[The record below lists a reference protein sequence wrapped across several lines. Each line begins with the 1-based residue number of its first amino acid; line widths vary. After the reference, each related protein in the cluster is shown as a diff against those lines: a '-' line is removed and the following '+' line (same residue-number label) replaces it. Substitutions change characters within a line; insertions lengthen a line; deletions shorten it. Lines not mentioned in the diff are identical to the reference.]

1 MRQTRTTADGGREDA
16 VSITVGYVLNL
27 GVATLVLS
35 AFLLGMQGTFRNVED
50 TVSESQAESIA
61 EKVAIEV
68 TQADRLAR
76 ISDGSSGVVTFEI
89 PDNIGDSGYSVNVTE
104 DEVVVSTST
113 GEVIAQGYNTTS
125 EVDGG
130 LLNTDGENTVKY
142 DGSTD
147 PPEVDVVG

>member
-1 MRQTRTTADGGREDA
+1 MRRTRTTTDGRHEDA

-35 AFLLGMQGTFRNVED
+35 AFLLGTQGTFRNVED
-50 TVSESQAESIA
+50 TVSESQAESVA
-61 EKVAIEV
+61 QKVATEV

-76 ISDGSSGVVTFEI
+76 ISDSSSGVVTFKI
-89 PDNIGDSGYSVNVTE
+89 PDNIGDSRYTVNVTE

-113 GEVIAQGYNTTS
+113 GGVVTQGYSTTS
-125 EVDGG
+125 EVEGG
-130 LLNTDGENTVKY
+130 LLSTRGEIKLEYN
-142 DGSTD
+142 GSTD